1 MFAATILAS
10 MMWMISD
17 RQEFWTAD
25 FHSNATQMHFV
36 HEDGKFDAKK
46 PKTSDLK
53 GKRVLILF
61 HGFNND
67 KESVLSTYFTIKK
80 NIDAASSS
88 AKKPVYDEVI
98 GYLWPGCDSRLE
110 YFEAKENVE
119 EIAKRT
125 LQLISLVASEA
136 GQVDIMAHSMG
147 NYLFLEAMKNS
158 KNTGLV
164 TNYFSLGAAV
174 DNESIQKG
182 EVYYSSIK
190 NCKEVY
196 VAYSEE
202 DGVLEYLYT
211 LAELDKAL
219 GGSGIE
225 DISELPSHVQLV
237 DCSEIVD
244 SHSAYFESPQ
254 VYQFIQKR
262 VLGVPPFPE
271 NAKRVKLLEDSEV
284 IVLPVTSAS
293 TESAKAS

>member
-1 MFAATILAS
+1 MLAAITLPAS

-25 FHSNATQMHFV
+25 FHSDATQMHFV
-36 HEDGKFDAKK
+36 HEDGTFDAKE
-46 PKTSDLK
+46 PETSDLK
-53 GKRVLILF
+53 GKKVLVLF

-67 KESVLSTYFTIKK
+67 KESVLSSYFTVKK
-80 NIDAASSS
+80 NIDSSS
-88 AKKPVYDEVI
+88 KKETVYDEII

-110 YFEAKENVE
+110 YFEAKENAE
-119 EIAKRT
+119 EITKRAF
-125 LQLISLVASEA
+125 QFINLIASEA
-136 GQVDIMAHSMG
+136 AQVDVMAHSMG
-147 NYLFLEAMKNS
+147 NYLFLEAMK
-158 KNTGLV
+158 KPEVPGLV

-196 VAYSEE
+196 VAYSKE
-202 DGVLEYLYT
+202 DEVLEYLYT

-225 DISELPSHVQLV
+225 DISKLPKHVQLV

-254 VYQFIQKR
+254 LYQFIQR
-262 VLGVPPFPE
+262 RASGAPPLPE
-271 NAKRVKLLEDSEV
+271 NAKKVKLPAYSEIV
-284 IVLPVTSAS
+284 VLPVSS
-293 TESAKAS
+293 TLTETVNAQ

>member
-1 MFAATILAS
+1 MFAAVTMLAS
-10 MMWMISD
+10 MMWMVSD

-25 FHSNATQMHFV
+25 FHSDATQMQFV
-36 HEDGKFDAKK
+36 HEDGTFDEKK

-53 GKRVLILF
+53 GKRVLVLF

-67 KESVLSTYFTIKK
+67 KESVLSTYFTVKK
-80 NIDAASSS
+80 NIDSYFS
-88 AKKPVYDEVI
+88 KNEVFYDEII

-110 YFEAKENVE
+110 YFEAKENAE
-119 EIAKRT
+119 EITKRT
-125 LQLISLVASEA
+125 FQLINQIASEA
-136 GQVDIMAHSMG
+136 SQVDIMAHSMG
-147 NYLFLEAMKNS
+147 NYLFLEAMKKS
-158 KNTGLV
+158 KEPGLV

-202 DGVLEYLYT
+202 DEVLEYLYT
-211 LAELDKAL
+211 LAEFDKAL

-225 DISELPSHVQLV
+225 DISKLPKHVQLV

-254 VYQFIQKR
+254 LYKFIQKR
-262 VLGVPPFPE
+262 TSGIPPLPE
-271 NAKRVKLLEDSEV
+271 NAKKVKLPSYSEI
-284 IVLPVTSAS
+284 IVLPVAPPVETVQA
-293 TESAKAS
+293 E